1 MAIDL
6 KNSTSAEQPSQSLFE
21 QIVLGSR
28 KMSNFV
34 VGSMVTIGGTGF
46 VLASLSSYR
55 GQDLLPLGH
64 PASLIFV
71 PQGLL
76 MGIYGIAA
84 FLLAIYLWTLVV
96 IDFGSGSNIF
106 DKQRGTLSVSRRG
119 VFKEI
124 KIEIPL
130 KEVKAVKLEVKEGI
144 NPKRRIAL
152 RIQGRRDLP
161 LSGVGQPVPLA
172 QLEQE
177 GAKLARFLEVN
188 LEGL

>member
-6 KNSTSAEQPSQSLFE
+6 KNSTSPEQPSQSLFE

-106 DKQRGTLSVSRRG
+106 DKEKGTLSVSRRG